1 MKKEKIISYEFTL
14 TSEEAQ
20 IFERALTYVRHRIIK
35 HNKDGGVASLE
46 RIEALLKEL
55 NKLDL

>member
-1 MKKEKIISYEFTL
+1 MKKIKVISYEYTL
-14 TSEEAQ
+14 TSEEAL
-20 IFERALTYVRHRIIK
+20 IFQRALLYVRHRIIH

-55 NKLDL
+55 NR

>member
-1 MKKEKIISYEFTL
+1 MKKEKITSYEYTL

-20 IFERALTYVRHRIIK
+20 IFARALTYIRHRIIN

-46 RIEALLKEL
+46 RIEALLKEF
-55 NKLDL
+55 NR

>member
-1 MKKEKIISYEFTL
+1 MKKLKITSYEFTL
-14 TSEEAQ
+14 TAEEAQ
-20 IFERALTYVRHRIIK
+20 IFFRALTYIKHRIIN

-55 NKLDL
+55 NR

>member
-1 MKKEKIISYEFTL
+1 MKKEKIISYEYTL
-14 TSEEAQ
+14 TEEEKE
-20 IFERALTYVRHRIIK
+20 IFNRALIYVQHRIRK

-55 NKLDL
+55 NR